1 MATSV
6 LPADDWA
13 AAPELRIDTATGIA
27 VHLPLA
33 GPGARSFAFLL
44 DWVIRSSAAVGWYL
58 LAAWAVNGRITLGI
72 PDDAETLW
80 YMLVALPAS
89 AIYFLY
95 HIVLEVALRGR
106 TPGKRMAGVRV
117 VGADGR
123 TASAGA
129 LLLRNVFRLVDAMPF
144 AYAVGLA
151 FVFGTRRHVRVGD
164 LAAGTVLVYDQLVA
178 RTAVAPSMTYT
189 VEEALAPLSE
199 YRALAREV
207 AIARR
212 SQPLTARAPLEAR
225 YGELHATVEA
235 NSLHWGYALWSLFR
249 DQLPAALY
257 AMRAHLLWTTLWF
270 LLCVFAGGWL
280 VSSYPDLIA
289 LFASPDMIAT
299 VERGELWTDSLLNV
313 TPSSVLSIDLLTN
326 NIVVALFAFVSGFLF
341 GLGTLYIIG
350 TNGLLIGALF
360 AFTAHHGLDDRLFQF
375 IIAHGPVEL
384 ACICVAG
391 SAGAYAGEAL
401 FRSNPGERAIEFAS
415 ASKQGG
421 KILLAVSV
429 LLLGCG
435 FIEGYISPDLDIPLW
450 PRVVIGVGYSLFM
463 LALLSGAL
471 FGRSR
476 NRNPISV

>member
-6 LPADDWA
+6 LPVDDWA
-13 AAPELRIDTATGIA
+13 AAPELRIDTATGVA

-44 DWVIRSSAAVGWYL
+44 DWIIRSSTAAGWYL
-58 LAAWAVNGRITLGI
+58 LAAWGMNGRVTLGI

-89 AIYFLY
+89 TIYFLY

-117 VGADGR
+117 LGADGR
-123 TASAGA
+123 TASVGA

-144 AYAVGLA
+144 AYVVGLA

-164 LAAGTVLVYDQLVA
+164 LAAGTVLVYDRIDSHA
-178 RTAVAPSMTYT
+178 AAAPTASDTLEA
-189 VEEALAPLSE
+189 ALAPLTE

-212 SQPLTARAPLEAR
+212 TRSLSARAPLEAR
-225 YGELHATVEA
+225 YGELHAMVEA
-235 NSLHWGYALWSLFR
+235 NSLHLGYGLWSLFR

-257 AMRAHLLWTTLWF
+257 AMRTHLLWSTLWF

-360 AFTAHHGLDDRLFQF
+360 AFAAHHGLDERLFQF

-384 ACICVAG
+384 ACICIAG
-391 SAGAYAGEAL
+391 AAGAYAGEAL
-401 FRSNPGERAIEFAS
+401 FRSNAGERAIAFAA

-421 KILLAVSV
+421 KVLLAVSV

-450 PRVVIGVGYSLFM
+450 PRVVIGVGYFLFM
-463 LALLSGAL
+463 IALLSGAL

-476 NRNPISV
+476 SRTPIVI